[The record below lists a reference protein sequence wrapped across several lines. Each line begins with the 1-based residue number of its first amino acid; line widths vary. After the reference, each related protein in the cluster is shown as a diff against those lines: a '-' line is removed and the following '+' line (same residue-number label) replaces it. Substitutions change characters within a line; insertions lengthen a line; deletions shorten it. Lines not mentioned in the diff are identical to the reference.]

1 MLTKFDFDNTEDRIC
16 MSLIGRETD
25 ELLDL
30 NSTSTYTEFDVSL
43 EVFCKN
49 IAYVVGKLVERDI
62 DIDEAVRSGD
72 LEDIIAG
79 IIADNTLW
87 EDEDVVISA
96 SEIAEALIEDL
107 LPQIFI
113 KMESP
118 INDEESE
125 EDDEEGETAL
135 YYRNRSAY
143 LQLDNDEPIIM
154 YKVKDLEVFKYDF
167 INCGYVKVAELFDN
181 ESEEYDEDIYSE
193 DDDEDPEEED
203 ALERLESFMKD

>member
-25 ELLDL
+25 ELFDL

-49 IAYVVGKLVERDI
+49 IAYVVGELVERDI
-62 DIDEAVRSGD
+62 DIDEAVRSGE

-79 IIADNTLW
+79 IISDNTLW
-87 EDEDVVISA
+87 EDEDIVISA

-118 INDEESE
+118 I
-125 EDDEEGETAL
+125 DDEEYEDDDEDGDTAL

-167 INCGYVKVAELFDN
+167 INCGYVKVAELFEN